1 MSREKFCWVGDV
13 MKAFFRNHPRIRY
26 FAIAGAIVACC
37 YLFWFLVLYVPYY
50 CGWVTM
56 PVN

>member
-1 MSREKFCWVGDV
+1 